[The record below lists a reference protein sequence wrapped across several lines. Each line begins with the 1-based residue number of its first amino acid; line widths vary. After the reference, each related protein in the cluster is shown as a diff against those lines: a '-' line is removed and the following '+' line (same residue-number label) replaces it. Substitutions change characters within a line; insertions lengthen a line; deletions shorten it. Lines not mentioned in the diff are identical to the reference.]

1 MIPGLTMKDIARD
14 YVREYRTRAERELAY
29 FKLLRTDEK
38 AISRAALCL
47 LPSGKRH
54 SHQRRIPK
62 SVLAEAERRL
72 VENTANLRRARSFD
86 ELQTLVAHL
95 IGPIRGIGELSVYD
109 ISQRIGSRFD
119 LEPERVYLHSG
130 TRVGARALGFDGRR
144 TSIEIAELPEGL
156 TEELRPRELEDLL
169 CIYKDALA
177 KTGQERRQHPAIVG

>member
-1 MIPGLTMKDIARD
+1 MIRRSTMKEIATD
-14 YVREYRTRAERELAY
+14 YIRNYRTPAARELAY
-29 FKLLRTDEK
+29 FKLPRMDEK

-62 SVLAEAERRL
+62 SVLAETERRL
-72 VENTANLRRARSFD
+72 VENAAALRRSTSFD
-86 ELQTLVAHL
+86 ELHTLVADL
-95 IGPIRGIGELSVYD
+95 VGPIPGIGELTVYD

-119 LEPERVYLHSG
+119 LEPERIYLHSG

-144 TSIEIAELPEGL
+144 SSIEVVELPREL
-156 TEELRPRELEDLL
+156 TKRLSPRELEDLL

-177 KTGQERRQHPAIVG
+177 ERRLIRRP